1 MQNKVEKEEDK
12 PGIIYLDLTGE
23 DELEEL
29 DQEGIETAL
38 TSPEFQ
44 HIITEHLFTNLV
56 EAITQRKNSFIAF
69 RLPKQEEDYI
79 LEENQYKNLLN
90 TILKMAE
97 GEEDYSKCAAIKK
110 IIEAL

>member
-1 MQNKVEKEEDK
+1 MKDEIEREEET
-12 PGIIYLDLTGE
+12 GIIYLDLTGE

-44 HIITEHLFTNLV
+44 YIITEHLFTNLV

-69 RLPKQEEDYI
+69 RVPKQEEDYI

-97 GEEDYSKCAAIKK
+97 REEDYNKCAAVKK
-110 IIEAL
+110 LIEAL